1 MKAVVTGSSG
11 FVGRELVAHLK
22 AAGDE
27 VVGLDRAAGA
37 DITDAA
43 ALRDLLLQHRPQ
55 AVYHLAAVSHIGG
68 SWSEP
73 AQVFRV
79 NAEGTLNVLLA
90 ARHAGV
96 ERVLVVGS
104 ADEYGIVADQD
115 LPLSEEAPL
124 RPLTP
129 YGASKVA
136 AEFLGLQAF
145 LGDGLPVIR
154 VRSFNH
160 TGPGQAENF
169 LVPALARRIAVA
181 ERKGSKEA
189 PVGSLEPV
197 RDFLDVADVVAAY
210 RLLVECGSPGE
221 VYNVCSGVGRSVAD
235 IADALLVM
243 ARHAIDLVP
252 DPTLV
257 RPIDVPRLV
266 GDNTRLRTATGW
278 SPTIPFE
285 DTLAAILTRWR
296 EESGATP
303 NPGDA

>member
-11 FVGRELVAHLK
+11 FVGRELVAHLE

-37 DITDAA
+37 DVTDAG
-43 ALRDLLLQHRPQ
+43 ALRDLLARHRPH
-55 AVYHLAAVSHIGG
+55 AVYHLAAISHIGG
-68 SWSEP
+68 SWSAA

-79 NAEGTLNVLLA
+79 NAEGTLNVLVA
-90 ARHAGV
+90 ARDAGV

-104 ADEYGIVADQD
+104 ADEYGVVSDGD
-115 LPLSEEAPL
+115 LPLTEEAPL
-124 RPLTP
+124 RPVTP

-136 AEFLGLQAF
+136 AEYLGLQSF

-160 TGPGQAENF
+160 TGPSQPEHF
-169 LVPALARRIAVA
+169 LVPALARRIATA
-181 ERKGSKEA
+181 EREGRKEA
-189 PVGSLEPV
+189 SVGSLEPV

-210 RLLVECGSPGE
+210 RLLVERGSPGE
-221 VYNVCSGVGRSVAD
+221 VYNVCSGVGRRVAD
-235 IADALLVM
+235 IAEALLAM
-243 ARHAIDLVP
+243 ARHAIELVP
-252 DPTLV
+252 DPALV
-257 RPIDVPRLV
+257 RPVDVPRLV

-278 SPTIPFE
+278 SATIPFE

-296 EESGATP
+296 NEA
-303 NPGDA
+303 

>member
-1 MKAVVTGSSG
+1 VKAVVTGSSG
-11 FVGRELVAHLK
+11 FVGRELITHLE

-37 DITDAA
+37 DVTDGA
-43 ALRDLLLQHRPQ
+43 ALRDLLARHRPQ

-68 SWSEP
+68 SWSAP

-79 NAEGTLNVLLA
+79 NAEGTLNVLVA
-90 ARHAGV
+90 ARDAGV

-104 ADEYGIVADQD
+104 ADEYGVVPAGAP
-115 LPLSEEAPL
+115 PLEEDAPL
-124 RPLTP
+124 RPITP

-136 AEFLGLQAF
+136 AEYLALQAF
-145 LGDGLPVIR
+145 LGDKLPVIR
-154 VRSFNH
+154 VRAFNH

-169 LVPALARRIAVA
+169 LVPALARRIAAA
-181 ERKGSKEA
+181 ERDGRKEA

-210 RLLVECGSPGE
+210 HLLVERGTPGE
-221 VYNVCSGVGRSVAD
+221 VYNVCSGVGRSVAE
-235 IADALLVM
+235 IADALLAM
-243 ARHAIDLVP
+243 ARHAIELVP
-252 DPTLV
+252 DPALV
-257 RPIDVPRLV
+257 RPVDVPRLV

-278 SPTIPFE
+278 SPTIPFD

-296 EESGATP
+296 DEA
-303 NPGDA
+303 

>member
-1 MKAVVTGSSG
+1 VKAVVTGSSG
-11 FVGRELVAHLK
+11 FVGRELVAHLR

-37 DITDAA
+37 DITDST

-68 SWSEP
+68 SWSAP

-90 ARHAGV
+90 ASHAGV

-104 ADEYGIVADQD
+104 ADEYGIVADKD
-115 LPLSEEAPL
+115 LPLGEEAPL
-124 RPLTP
+124 RPITP

-181 ERKGSKEA
+181 EREGRKEA

-210 RLLVECGSPGE
+210 RLLVERGSPGE
-221 VYNVCSGVGRSVAD
+221 VYNVCSGIGRRVAD
-235 IADALLVM
+235 IAAALLIM
-243 ARHAIDLVP
+243 ARHAIELVP

-257 RPIDVPRLV
+257 RPVDVPRLV

-296 EESGATP
+296 EDI
-303 NPGDA
+303 GDRR

>member
-1 MKAVVTGSSG
+1 VKAVVTGSSG
-11 FVGRELVAHLK
+11 FVGRELIAHLE
-22 AAGDE
+22 AGGDE

-37 DITDAA
+37 DVTDGA
-43 ALRDLLLQHRPQ
+43 ALRELLDRHRPR

-68 SWSEP
+68 SWSAP

-79 NAEGTLNVLLA
+79 NAEGTLNVLVA
-90 ARHAGV
+90 ARDAGV

-104 ADEYGIVADQD
+104 ADEYGVVPEGAPPID
-115 LPLSEEAPL
+115 EEAPL
-124 RPLTP
+124 RPITP

-136 AEFLGLQAF
+136 AEYLALQAF

-169 LVPALARRIAVA
+169 LVPALARRIAAA
-181 ERKGSKEA
+181 ERDGRKEA

-210 RLLVECGSPGE
+210 HLLVEHGTPGE
-221 VYNVCSGVGRSVAD
+221 VYNVCSGVGRSVAE
-235 IADALLVM
+235 IADALLAM
-243 ARHAIDLVP
+243 ARHSIELVP
-252 DPTLV
+252 DPALV
-257 RPIDVPRLV
+257 RPVDVPRLV

-278 SPTIPFE
+278 SPTIPFD

-296 EESGATP
+296 DEP
-303 NPGDA
+303 